1 MTKFEE
7 TLQKVS
13 GKIKEMMTEKDISD
27 ERLEKLTGLNNDL
40 KELGTQHQE
49 VADKC
54 LQYREKYIES
64 ITSFGTTKNPQDDV
78 ESGAEKTFEQVAS
91 EIIAKGIK

>member
-13 GKIKEMMTEKDISD
+13 NQVKEMMTEKDISD

-54 LQYREKYIES
+54 SQYRDKYIES
-64 ITSFGTTKNPQDDV
+64 ITNFGTAKKPQDED
-78 ESGAEKTFEQVAS
+78 SGAEKTFEQVAS
-91 EIIAKGIK
+91 EVIARGVK